1 MSCCEKQQSLLCPIN
16 TFLLTLYSMFLA
28 ILFYLFE
35 FIGWLMFLVFTPMIL
50 SFPGSSVD
58 KESACNAGDW
68 GSIPGLGRS
77 PGEGNGNPLQYS
89 CLENPMD
96 RRAWRATDY
105 GVARVG
111 YDLVTKTTATTH
123 NFKYAMTVYMQIWF
137 LKCRI
142 MLRLLTVKSNAK
154 LSPPPS
160 SWPSHTFCSSSLHP
174 LNITRS

>member
-1 MSCCEKQQSLLCPIN
+1 MSPIN
-16 TFLLTLYSMFLA
+16 TFLLTPYSMFLA

-35 FIGWLMFLVFTPMIL
+35 FIGWLMFLVFTLTIL
-50 SFPGSSVD
+50 SFPGSSVK
-58 KESACNAGDW
+58 KESACNVGDW
-68 GSIPGLGRS
+68 CSIPGLGRS

-89 CLENPMD
+89 CLENPRQ
-96 RRAWRATDY
+96 RRAWRATDH

-111 YDLVTKTTATTH
+111 HDLATKTATTTH

-142 MLRLLTVKSNAK
+142 MLRLLTVESNTK

-160 SWPSHTFCSSSLHP
+160 SCPSHTFSSSSLHP
-174 LNITRS
+174 LNIIRS